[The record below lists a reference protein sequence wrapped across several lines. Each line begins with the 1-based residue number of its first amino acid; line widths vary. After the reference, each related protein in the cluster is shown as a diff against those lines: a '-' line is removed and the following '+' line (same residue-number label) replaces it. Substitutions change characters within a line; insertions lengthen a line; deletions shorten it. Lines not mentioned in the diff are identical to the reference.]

1 MRATFARAALLACC
15 AALATAPA
23 ARAQDDPPRR
33 GFAVE
38 LVAPKN
44 DEVVFGKTTIR
55 AEAKVDDLTA
65 IDRVEFLIGDK
76 LVFVDRVPPF
86 EHQYDFGEEPRS
98 FIVRAVAYHR
108 EGVSVSDTIVTRK
121 VALTFVEEVRRILL
135 WAVFTDKDD
144 NFVTNLTK
152 DDLRVLEEGRAQT
165 IQDFYTE
172 DRPIAMAILLDA
184 SASMREQMRE
194 VHKAAGSFVDTLR
207 DQDQAMVIAFDE
219 KVWLIQDLTA
229 DRKVLKSS
237 ITSTEAIGATAVH
250 DAMHAAYRKLRGVQ
264 GARKAIVLLS
274 DGDDTAS
281 SISYKRILEE
291 AKSENVIVYAI
302 GLGGGM
308 FGSERKAMLKELSGD
323 TGGRAY
329 FVDEA
334 SELASV
340 YAQIAEELRKQYFIT
355 YSTPNTVWD
364 GRFIKVLIEP
374 NDKKLEVRARKGY
387 FAVKPKG
394 SGS

>member
-1 MRATFARAALLACC
+1 VIGLALAAAP
-15 AALATAPA
+15 AALAQDEPA
-23 ARAQDDPPRR
+23 RR
-33 GFAVE
+33 GFAIHIVS
-38 LVAPKN
+38 PKN
-44 DEVVFGKTTIR
+44 DEIVFGKTPIK
-55 AEAKVDDLTA
+55 AEVRVDDPTA
-65 IDRVEFLIGDK
+65 VERVEFLVGDK
-76 LVFVDRVPPF
+76 LVFVDRDPPY

-121 VALTFVEEVRRILL
+121 VALTFIEEVRRILL

-144 NFVTNLTK
+144 NFVTDLTK
-152 DDLRVLEEGRAQT
+152 DDLRVVEEGRAQT

-184 SASMREQMRE
+184 SGSMREQMRE
-194 VHKAAGSFVDTLR
+194 VHAAAGKFVDTLR
-207 DQDQAMVIAFDE
+207 DEDKALVIAFDD

-229 DRKVLKSS
+229 DRKALKQS
-237 ITSTEAIGATAVH
+237 IESTEAIGATALH
-250 DAMHAAYRKLRGVQ
+250 DALHAAYRKLRTVQ

-281 SISYKRILEE
+281 NVPYKRILEE
-291 AKSENVIVYAI
+291 AKSENVTVYAI

-329 FVDEA
+329 FVDKA
-334 SELASV
+334 SELAAV
-340 YAQIAEELRKQYFIT
+340 YGKIAEELRKQFFIT
-355 YSTPNTVWD
+355 YETQNTVWD
-364 GRFIKVLIEP
+364 GRFINVKVEP
-374 NDKKLEVRARKGY
+374 NDKKLNVRARKGY
-387 FAVKPKG
+387 FAVKPK